1 MFEFVVRVC
10 FLRCISV
17 GERRTCLCITTS
29 QVDLQCDHSVSRLP
43 PSRTIASSPQG
54 PRPNQKKK
62 PDRDLDS
69 RVKRASFFF
78 LQQKPHSKHHPAVL
92 PCVVCCKVFFLCCC
106 ILFVCDLCVFCV
118 FPRYVILCF
127 GWKRSR
133 ELRNRVV
140 YLYCWWM
147 RLTRADSFDWSPSLH
162 NSIVR

>member
-78 LQQKPHSKHHPAVL
+78 CNKNHTLNTIQQCCRVSCAVK
-92 PCVVCCKVFFLCCC
+92 CFFFVVVFYSFVICVFFVFSRVMLY
-106 ILFVCDLCVFCV
+106 FVLAGRDRANCAIELYIYIVGGCD
-118 FPRYVILCF
+118 
-127 GWKRSR
+127 
-133 ELRNRVV
+133 
-140 YLYCWWM
+140 
-147 RLTRADSFDWSPSLH
+147 
-162 NSIVR
+162 